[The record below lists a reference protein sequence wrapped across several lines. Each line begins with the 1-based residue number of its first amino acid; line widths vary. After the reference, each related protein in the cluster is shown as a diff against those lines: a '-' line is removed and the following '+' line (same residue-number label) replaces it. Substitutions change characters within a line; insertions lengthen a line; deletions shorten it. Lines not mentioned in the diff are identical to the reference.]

1 MNELKCLFLIK
12 MIKKLKFMV
21 LFKDKIELYFKV
33 YDIIFFLE
41 WYEKYVFKFLE
52 IKLFKIL
59 DIIMWKVKFKDII
72 RYMYI
77 YIYNVKYMDDKVR
90 LVCWRY

>member
-1 MNELKCLFLIK
+1 MF
-12 MIKKLKFMV
+12 KL
-21 LFKDKIELYFKV
+21 KDKIELYFKV

-41 WYEKYVFKFLE
+41 WYEKYMFEFIV

-72 RYMYI
+72 MYMYI
-77 YIYNVKYMDDKVR
+77 YILGKIYG
-90 LVCWRY
+90 